1 MKTRFRSRRSLLSY
15 AVESNCEDS
24 VTQLFKSG
32 VRLEDSS
39 FCLNLAIKKGNFE
52 IVKLLIQNGA
62 DIHTKNMKV
71 GNFPVAM
78 AYALENYSTAIKLF
92 KLGLGDHFRFFI

>member
-1 MKTRFRSRRSLLSY
+1 MSY

-52 IVKLLIQNGA
+52 IVRLLIQNGA

-92 KLGLGDHFRFFI
+92 KLGLGDHFRISFPFFI